1 MSSINQMKRDAS
13 ASAVQVG
20 TTFVTHDASDTPKTS
35 PFTLT
40 GGVDIFIVPE
50 GCYEFIV
57 NPVAH
62 DLNISEISTGTPYDV
77 VTATTKEAIGCA
89 RMTAIY
95 VQGTVGDNL
104 NFRFT
109 SLG

>member
-1 MSSINQMKRDAS
+1 MTVINQLKRDAS

-20 TTFVTHDASDTPKTS
+20 TSFITSDISDTPKGS

-40 GGVDIFIVPE
+40 GGIDIFAVPE

-62 DLNISEISTGTPYDV
+62 DLKISELSNVSTYDV

-89 RMTAIY
+89 RMTLIY
-95 VQGTVGDNL
+95 VEGTMGDTL

-109 SLG
+109 SLS